1 MEYKEEEA
9 HFVLVV
15 IGCNGAWVDGVWS
28 GSGSWVPLGERC
40 QIQIASRT
48 LYFVLA
54 PPAMV
59 EDSLSL
65 SSASSEQSRTAPS
78 LPPPKLLRSPDPQLL
93 NSNMIPHIM
102 APSASTSTFLPTSTA
117 STSKKHKKAANP
129 PPKPGVMPPKPLFT
143 YTQLC
148 YWAIKAMGGKATL

>member
-59 EDSLSL
+59 EDSLSP
-65 SSASSEQSRTAPS
+65 SSASSEQCACSPS
-78 LPPPKLLRSPDPQLL
+78 VDITSISPLIVFAILLPPQHAQRPHCHHQNFRALPTL
-93 NSNMIPHIM
+93 NS
-102 APSASTSTFLPTSTA
+102 
-117 STSKKHKKAANP
+117 
-129 PPKPGVMPPKPLFT
+129 
-143 YTQLC
+143 
-148 YWAIKAMGGKATL
+148 